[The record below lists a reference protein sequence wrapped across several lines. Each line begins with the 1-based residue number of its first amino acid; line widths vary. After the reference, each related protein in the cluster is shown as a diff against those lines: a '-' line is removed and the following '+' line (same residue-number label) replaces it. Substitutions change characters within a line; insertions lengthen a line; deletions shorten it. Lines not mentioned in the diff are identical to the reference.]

1 MKVGFILAYLV
12 LAPIVGGLLDGV
24 DRIVSAR
31 MQRRKGPSILQPF
44 YDLGK
49 LFSKEPIAVNNVQ
62 LLLNL
67 SYLVILMIAGSLLFA
82 GADLLMTL
90 FILSTADMF
99 LIMAASSDSSPY
111 ANMGA
116 SREMIQMMAYEPLTL
131 LVAVG
136 FYLTTGSF
144 HVENIIQAPVSA
156 VFWMPGLLVGFMFT
170 AAIKFRKSPFDLS
183 TSHHAHQE
191 MVKGITTE
199 MSGTTLAI
207 MNIAEYY
214 EMILLLG
221 IFCLFFINSTLGGI
235 LQVITQGLVYNCGS
249 FRFGTHQ
256 CSSFSVLTHTTTA
269 IPAANRQSPA
279 RRAHA
284 PGSRLDGSAVRRR

>member
-1 MKVGFILAYLV
+1 MIAKVCCVLAYLIF
-12 LAPIVGGLLDGV
+12 APFLGGLLDGV
-24 DRIVSAR
+24 DRIISAR
-31 MQRRKGPSILQPF
+31 MQRRKGPGILQPF

-49 LFSKEPIAVNNVQ
+49 LFSKEMIAVNNVQ

-67 SYLVILMIAGSLLFA
+67 SYLVILMIAGSMLFA
-82 GADLLMTL
+82 GADLLMVL

-116 SREMIQMMAYEPLTL
+116 SREMLQMMAYEPLTL
-131 LVAVG
+131 LIAVG

-144 HVENIIQAPVSA
+144 HVSDIISADISA
-156 VFWMPGLLVGFMFT
+156 VVWMPGLLVGFMFT

-191 MVKGITTE
+191 MVKGLTTE

-221 IFCLFFINSTLGGI
+221 IFCLFFINSTWWSWIIAILLCLVIFFLETLWDNVSARVKWKTLLYSCWVVTLVAGGVNI
-235 LQVITQGLVYNCGS
+235 LILM
-249 FRFGTHQ
+249 
-256 CSSFSVLTHTTTA
+256 
-269 IPAANRQSPA
+269 
-279 RRAHA
+279 
-284 PGSRLDGSAVRRR
+284 LDK

>member
-1 MKVGFILAYLV
+1 MVKIVFVLAYLI
-12 LAPIVGGLLDGV
+12 LAPFLGALLDGV
-24 DRIVSAR
+24 DRIISAR
-31 MQRRKGPSILQPF
+31 MQRRKGPSLLQPF

-49 LFSKEPIAVNNVQ
+49 LFSKEMIAVNNVQ

-67 SYLVILMIAGSLLFA
+67 SYLVILMIAGCMLFY
-82 GADLLMTL
+82 GADLLMVL

-116 SREMIQMMAYEPLTL
+116 SREMLQMMAYEPLTL
-131 LVAVG
+131 LIAVG

-144 HVENIIQAPVSA
+144 QVSDIIRADTSA
-156 VFWMPGLLVGFMFT
+156 VLWMPGLLIGFMFT

-191 MVKGITTE
+191 MVKGLTTE

-214 EMILLLG
+214 EMVLLFG
-221 IFCLFFINSTLGGI
+221 IFSLFFINSTWWSWIVAILICGVIFFMETLWDNISARVKWKTHLYSCWVVTLVAGGVNI
-235 LQVITQGLVYNCGS
+235 LILM
-249 FRFGTHQ
+249 
-256 CSSFSVLTHTTTA
+256 
-269 IPAANRQSPA
+269 
-279 RRAHA
+279 
-284 PGSRLDGSAVRRR
+284 LDK

>member
-1 MKVGFILAYLV
+1 MKVGFVLAYLV

-221 IFCLFFINSTLGGI
+221 IFCLFFINSNPWSWLIAIVICAVIFFTEILWDNVSARLKWKTVLYGCWVVTLVAGGI
-235 LQVITQGLVYNCGS
+235 NILILMQIQ
-249 FRFGTHQ
+249 
-256 CSSFSVLTHTTTA
+256 
-269 IPAANRQSPA
+269 
-279 RRAHA
+279 
-284 PGSRLDGSAVRRR
+284 

>member
-1 MKVGFILAYLV
+1 MKVGFVLAYLV

-214 EMILLLG
+214 EMIVLLG
-221 IFCLFFINSTLGGI
+221 IFCLFFINSNPWSWLIAIVICAVIFFMEILWDNVSARLKWKTVLYGCWVVTLVAGGI
-235 LQVITQGLVYNCGS
+235 NILILMLIQ
-249 FRFGTHQ
+249 
-256 CSSFSVLTHTTTA
+256 
-269 IPAANRQSPA
+269 
-279 RRAHA
+279 
-284 PGSRLDGSAVRRR
+284 

>member
-1 MKVGFILAYLV
+1 MVKIVFVLAYLI
-12 LAPIVGGLLDGV
+12 LAPFLGGLLDGV
-24 DRIVSAR
+24 DRIISAR
-31 MQRRKGPSILQPF
+31 MQRRKGPGLLQPF

-49 LFSKEPIAVNNVQ
+49 LFSKEMIAVNNVQ

-67 SYLVILMIAGSLLFA
+67 SYLVILMIAGCMLFY
-82 GADLLMTL
+82 GADLLMVL

-116 SREMIQMMAYEPLTL
+116 SREMLQMMAYEPLTL
-131 LVAVG
+131 LIAVG

-144 HVENIIQAPVSA
+144 QVSDIIRADTSA
-156 VFWMPGLLVGFMFT
+156 VLWMPGLLVGFMFT

-191 MVKGITTE
+191 MVKGLTTE

-214 EMILLLG
+214 EMVLLLG
-221 IFCLFFINSTLGGI
+221 IFCLFFINSTWWSWIVAFVVCALIFFMETLWDNVSARVKWKTLLYSCWVVTLVAGGVNI
-235 LQVITQGLVYNCGS
+235 LILM
-249 FRFGTHQ
+249 
-256 CSSFSVLTHTTTA
+256 L
-269 IPAANRQSPA
+269 IK
-279 RRAHA
+279 
-284 PGSRLDGSAVRRR
+284 

>member
-1 MKVGFILAYLV
+1 MKVGFVLAYLV

-207 MNIAEYY
+207 MNIEEYK

-221 IFCLFFINSTLGGI
+221 IFCLFFINSNPWSWLVAIIICAVIFFMEILWDNVSARLKWKTVLYGCWVVTLVAGGI
-235 LQVITQGLVYNCGS
+235 NILILMLIQ
-249 FRFGTHQ
+249 
-256 CSSFSVLTHTTTA
+256 
-269 IPAANRQSPA
+269 
-279 RRAHA
+279 
-284 PGSRLDGSAVRRR
+284 

>member
-1 MKVGFILAYLV
+1 MVRIVFVLAYLI
-12 LAPIVGGLLDGV
+12 LAPFLGCLLDGV
-24 DRIVSAR
+24 DRVISAR
-31 MQRRKGPSILQPF
+31 TQRRKGPGILQPF

-49 LFSKEPIAVNNVQ
+49 LFAKEMIAVNNVQ

-67 SYLVILMIAGSLLFA
+67 SYLVILMIAGCMLFY
-82 GADLLMTL
+82 GADLLMVL

-116 SREMIQMMAYEPLTL
+116 SREMLQMMAYEPLTL
-131 LVAVG
+131 LIAVG

-144 HVENIIQAPVSA
+144 QVSDIIRADTSA
-156 VFWMPGLLVGFMFT
+156 VLWMPGLLVGFMFT

-191 MVKGITTE
+191 MVKGLTTE

-214 EMILLLG
+214 EKVLLFG
-221 IFCLFFINSTLGGI
+221 IFCLFFINSTWWSWIAALLVCAVIFFMETLWDNISARVKWKTLLYSCWVVTLVAGGVNI
-235 LQVITQGLVYNCGS
+235 LILM
-249 FRFGTHQ
+249 
-256 CSSFSVLTHTTTA
+256 
-269 IPAANRQSPA
+269 
-279 RRAHA
+279 
-284 PGSRLDGSAVRRR
+284 LDK

>member
-1 MKVGFILAYLV
+1 MAVKVVIVLAYLI
-12 LAPIVGGLLDGV
+12 LAPFIGGLLDGL
-24 DRIVSAR
+24 DRIISAR

-49 LFSKEPIAVNNVQ
+49 LFSKQLIAVNNVQ

-67 SYLVILMIAGSLLFA
+67 SYLVILMIAGAMLFA
-82 GADLLMTL
+82 GADLLMVL

-99 LIMAASSDSSPY
+99 LIMAASDSSPY

-116 SREMIQMMAYEPLTL
+116 SREMMQMMAYEPLTL

-144 HVENIIQAPVSA
+144 HVGDIIQEPVSA
-156 VFWMPGLLVGFMFT
+156 VLWMPGLLVGFMFT

-191 MVKGITTE
+191 IVKGITTE
-199 MSGTTLAI
+199 MSGSALAI
-207 MNIAEYY
+207 V
-214 EMILLLG
+214 LLG
-221 IFCLFFINSTLGGI
+221 IFFLFFVNSTWWSWIVAFVICLVLFFMETLWDNISARLKWKTVLYGCWAVTLVAGGVNI
-235 LQVITQGLVYNCGS
+235 LILM
-249 FRFGTHQ
+249 
-256 CSSFSVLTHTTTA
+256 
-269 IPAANRQSPA
+269 
-279 RRAHA
+279 
-284 PGSRLDGSAVRRR
+284 LDK

>member
-1 MKVGFILAYLV
+1 MVKVVFVLAYLIM
-12 LAPIVGGLLDGV
+12 APLLGGLLDGI
-24 DRIVSAR
+24 DRIISAR
-31 MQRRKGPSILQPF
+31 MQRRKGPGILQPF

-49 LFSKEPIAVNNVQ
+49 LFSKEMIAVNNVQ

-67 SYLVILMIAGSLLFA
+67 SYLVILMIAGAMLFA
-82 GADLLMTL
+82 GADLLMVL

-116 SREMIQMMAYEPLTL
+116 SREMLQMMAYEPLTL
-131 LVAVG
+131 LIAVG

-144 HVENIIQAPVSA
+144 QVSDIIRADVSA
-156 VFWMPGLLVGFMFT
+156 VLWMPGLLIGFMFT

-191 MVKGITTE
+191 MVKGLTTE

-214 EMILLLG
+214 EMVLLLG
-221 IFCLFFINSTLGGI
+221 IFCLFFVNSTWWSWIVAVVVCMVIFFAETLWDNVSARVKWKTLLYSCWIVTLVAGGVNI
-235 LQVITQGLVYNCGS
+235 LILM
-249 FRFGTHQ
+249 
-256 CSSFSVLTHTTTA
+256 
-269 IPAANRQSPA
+269 
-279 RRAHA
+279 
-284 PGSRLDGSAVRRR
+284 LDK

>member
-1 MKVGFILAYLV
+1 MVKIVFVLAYLI
-12 LAPIVGGLLDGV
+12 LAPFLGGLLDGA
-24 DRIVSAR
+24 DRIISAR
-31 MQRRKGPSILQPF
+31 MQRRKGPGLLQPF

-49 LFSKEPIAVNNVQ
+49 LFSKEMIAVNNVQ

-67 SYLVILMIAGSLLFA
+67 SYLVILMIAGCMLFY
-82 GADLLMTL
+82 GADLLMVL

-116 SREMIQMMAYEPLTL
+116 SREMLQMMAYEPLTL
-131 LVAVG
+131 LIAVG

-144 HVENIIQAPVSA
+144 QVSDIIRADTSA
-156 VFWMPGLLVGFMFT
+156 VLWMPGLLVGFMFT

-191 MVKGITTE
+191 MVKGLTTE

-214 EMILLLG
+214 EMVLLLG
-221 IFCLFFINSTLGGI
+221 IFCLFFINSTWWSWIVAILICAVIFFMEMLWDNASARVKWKTLLYSCWVVTLVAGGVNI
-235 LQVITQGLVYNCGS
+235 LILM
-249 FRFGTHQ
+249 
-256 CSSFSVLTHTTTA
+256 
-269 IPAANRQSPA
+269 
-279 RRAHA
+279 
-284 PGSRLDGSAVRRR
+284 LDK

>member
-1 MKVGFILAYLV
+1 MVKVVFVLAYLI
-12 LAPIVGGLLDGV
+12 LAPFLGCLLDGI
-24 DRIVSAR
+24 DRIISAR
-31 MQRRKGPSILQPF
+31 MQRRKGPGLLQPF

-49 LFSKEPIAVNNVQ
+49 LFSKEMIAVNNVQ

-67 SYLVILMIAGSLLFA
+67 SYLVILMIAGCMLFA
-82 GADLLMTL
+82 GADLLMVL

-116 SREMIQMMAYEPLTL
+116 NREMLQMMAYEPLTL
-131 LVAVG
+131 LIAVG

-144 HVENIIQAPVSA
+144 QVSDIIQADVSA
-156 VFWMPGLLVGFMFT
+156 VLWMPGLLIGFMFT

-191 MVKGITTE
+191 LVKGLTTE

-207 MNIAEYY
+207 MDIAEYY
-214 EMILLLG
+214 EKVLLFG
-221 IFCLFFINSTLGGI
+221 IFFLFFVNSTWWSWIAALLVCVVIFFMETLWDNISARVKWKTLLYSCWVVTLVAGGVNI
-235 LQVITQGLVYNCGS
+235 LILM
-249 FRFGTHQ
+249 
-256 CSSFSVLTHTTTA
+256 
-269 IPAANRQSPA
+269 
-279 RRAHA
+279 
-284 PGSRLDGSAVRRR
+284 LDK

>member
-1 MKVGFILAYLV
+1 MVKIVFVLAYLI
-12 LAPIVGGLLDGV
+12 LAPFLGALLDGV
-24 DRIVSAR
+24 DRIISAR
-31 MQRRKGPSILQPF
+31 MQRRKGPGLLQPF

-49 LFSKEPIAVNNVQ
+49 LFSKEMIAVNNVQ

-67 SYLVILMIAGSLLFA
+67 SYLVIPMIAGCMLFY
-82 GADLLMTL
+82 GADLLMVL

-116 SREMIQMMAYEPLTL
+116 SREMLQMMAYEPLTL
-131 LVAVG
+131 LIAVG

-144 HVENIIQAPVSA
+144 QVSDIIRADTSA
-156 VFWMPGLLVGFMFT
+156 VLWMPGLLVGFMFT

-191 MVKGITTE
+191 MVKGLTTE

-214 EMILLLG
+214 EMVLLLG
-221 IFCLFFINSTLGGI
+221 IFCLFFINSTWWSWIVAILICAVIFFMEMLWDNASARVKWKTLLYSCWVVTLVAGGVNI
-235 LQVITQGLVYNCGS
+235 LILM
-249 FRFGTHQ
+249 
-256 CSSFSVLTHTTTA
+256 
-269 IPAANRQSPA
+269 
-279 RRAHA
+279 
-284 PGSRLDGSAVRRR
+284 LDK

>member
-1 MKVGFILAYLV
+1 MKTVIFVLAYLIF
-12 LAPIVGGLLDGV
+12 APFLGGLLDGI
-24 DRIVSAR
+24 DRIISAR
-31 MQRRKGPSILQPF
+31 MQRRKGPGLLQPF

-49 LFSKEPIAVNNVQ
+49 LFSKEMIAVNNVQ

-67 SYLVILMIAGSLLFA
+67 SYLVILMIAGSMLFA
-82 GADLLMTL
+82 GADLLMVL

-99 LIMAASSDSSPY
+99 LILAASSDSSPF

-116 SREMIQMMAYEPLTL
+116 SREMLQMMAYEPLTL

-144 HVENIIQAPVSA
+144 QVSDFITQEYSA

-170 AAIKFRKSPFDLS
+170 TAIKFRKSPFDLS

-214 EMILLLG
+214 EMVLLLG
-221 IFCLFFINSTLGGI
+221 IFFLFFVNSTWWSWIVAFVLCAAIFFMETLWDNVSARVKWKTLLYSCWVVTLVAGGVNI
-235 LQVITQGLVYNCGS
+235 LILMLVK
-249 FRFGTHQ
+249 
-256 CSSFSVLTHTTTA
+256 
-269 IPAANRQSPA
+269 
-279 RRAHA
+279 
-284 PGSRLDGSAVRRR
+284 

>member
-1 MKVGFILAYLV
+1 MRQVIFVFAYLILA
-12 LAPIVGGLLDGV
+12 PFVGALLDGI
-24 DRIVSAR
+24 DRIISAR

-49 LFSKEPIAVNNVQ
+49 LFSKEMIAVNNVQ

-67 SYLVILMIAGSLLFA
+67 SYLVILMIAGCMLFA
-82 GADLLMTL
+82 GADLLMVL

-99 LIMAASSDSSPY
+99 LIMAASSDSSPF

-116 SREMIQMMAYEPLTL
+116 SREMLQMMAYEPLTL

-144 HVENIIQAPVSA
+144 QVSDFITREYSA
-156 VFWMPGLLVGFMFT
+156 VIWMPGLLFGFMFT
-170 AAIKFRKSPFDLS
+170 TAIKFRKSPFDLS

-191 MVKGITTE
+191 MVKGITAA

-207 MNIAEYY
+207 TNIAEYY
-214 EMILLLG
+214 EMVLLLG
-221 IFCLFFINSTLGGI
+221 IFFLFFVNSTWWSWIVAFVICAVIFFMETLWDNVSARVKWKTLLYSCWVVTLVAGGVNI
-235 LQVITQGLVYNCGS
+235 LILM
-249 FRFGTHQ
+249 
-256 CSSFSVLTHTTTA
+256 L
-269 IPAANRQSPA
+269 IM
-279 RRAHA
+279 
-284 PGSRLDGSAVRRR
+284 

>member
-1 MKVGFILAYLV
+1 MVKIVFVLAYLI
-12 LAPIVGGLLDGV
+12 LAPFLGALLDGV
-24 DRIVSAR
+24 DRIISAR
-31 MQRRKGPSILQPF
+31 MQRRKGPSPLQPF

-49 LFSKEPIAVNNVQ
+49 LFSKEMIAVNNVQ

-67 SYLVILMIAGSLLFA
+67 SYLVILMIAGCMLFY
-82 GADLLMTL
+82 GADLLMVL

-116 SREMIQMMAYEPLTL
+116 SREMLQMMAYEPLTL
-131 LVAVG
+131 LIAVG

-144 HVENIIQAPVSA
+144 QVSDIIRADTSA
-156 VFWMPGLLVGFMFT
+156 VLWMPGLLIGFMFT

-191 MVKGITTE
+191 MVKGLTTE

-214 EMILLLG
+214 EMVLLFG
-221 IFCLFFINSTLGGI
+221 IFSLFFINSTWWSWIVAILICGVIFFMETLWDNISARVKWKTLLYSCWVVTLVAGGVNI
-235 LQVITQGLVYNCGS
+235 LILM
-249 FRFGTHQ
+249 
-256 CSSFSVLTHTTTA
+256 
-269 IPAANRQSPA
+269 
-279 RRAHA
+279 
-284 PGSRLDGSAVRRR
+284 LDK

>member
-1 MKVGFILAYLV
+1 MVKIVFVLAYLI
-12 LAPIVGGLLDGV
+12 LAPFLGALLDGV
-24 DRIVSAR
+24 DRIISAR
-31 MQRRKGPSILQPF
+31 MQRRKGPSLLQPF

-49 LFSKEPIAVNNVQ
+49 LFSKEMIAVNNVQ

-67 SYLVILMIAGSLLFA
+67 SYLVILMIAGCMLFY
-82 GADLLMTL
+82 GADLLMVL

-116 SREMIQMMAYEPLTL
+116 SREMLQMMAYEPLTL
-131 LVAVG
+131 LIAVG

-144 HVENIIQAPVSA
+144 QVSDIIRADTSA
-156 VFWMPGLLVGFMFT
+156 VLWMPGLLIGFMFT

-191 MVKGITTE
+191 MVKGLTTE

-214 EMILLLG
+214 EMVLLLG
-221 IFCLFFINSTLGGI
+221 IFSLFFINSTWWSWIVAILICGVIFFMETLWDNISARVKWKTLLYSCWVVTLVAGGVNI
-235 LQVITQGLVYNCGS
+235 LILM
-249 FRFGTHQ
+249 
-256 CSSFSVLTHTTTA
+256 
-269 IPAANRQSPA
+269 
-279 RRAHA
+279 
-284 PGSRLDGSAVRRR
+284 LDK

>member
-1 MKVGFILAYLV
+1 MKTVIFVLAYLI
-12 LAPIVGGLLDGV
+12 LAPFLGGLLDGI
-24 DRIVSAR
+24 DRIISAR
-31 MQRRKGPSILQPF
+31 MQRRKGPSLLQPF

-49 LFSKEPIAVNNVQ
+49 LFSKEMIAVNNVQ

-67 SYLVILMIAGSLLFA
+67 SYLVILMIAGSMLFA
-82 GADLLMTL
+82 GADLLMVL

-99 LIMAASSDSSPY
+99 LILAASSDSSPY

-116 SREMIQMMAYEPLTL
+116 SREMLQMMAYEPLTL

-144 HVENIIQAPVSA
+144 QVSDFITQQYSA
-156 VFWMPGLLVGFMFT
+156 VIWMPGLLVGFMFT
-170 AAIKFRKSPFDLS
+170 TAIKLRKSPFDLS

-221 IFCLFFINSTLGGI
+221 IFFLFFVNSTWWSWIVALVICVVIFFMETLWDNVSARVKWKTLLYSCWVVTLVAGGVNI
-235 LQVITQGLVYNCGS
+235 LILMLVK
-249 FRFGTHQ
+249 
-256 CSSFSVLTHTTTA
+256 
-269 IPAANRQSPA
+269 
-279 RRAHA
+279 
-284 PGSRLDGSAVRRR
+284 

>member
-1 MKVGFILAYLV
+1 MKTVIFVLAYLIF
-12 LAPIVGGLLDGV
+12 APFLGGLLDGI
-24 DRIVSAR
+24 DRIISAR
-31 MQRRKGPSILQPF
+31 MQRRKGPSLLQPF

-49 LFSKEPIAVNNVQ
+49 LFSKEMIAVNNVQ

-67 SYLVILMIAGSLLFA
+67 SYLVILMIAGSMLFA
-82 GADLLMTL
+82 GADLLMVL

-99 LIMAASSDSSPY
+99 LILAASSDSSPY

-116 SREMIQMMAYEPLTL
+116 SREMLQMMAYEPLTL

-144 HVENIIQAPVSA
+144 QVSDFITQQYSA
-156 VFWMPGLLVGFMFT
+156 VIWMPGLLAGFMFT
-170 AAIKFRKSPFDLS
+170 TAIKLRKSPFDLS

-221 IFCLFFINSTLGGI
+221 IFFLFFVNSTWWSWIVALALCVVIFFMETLWDNVSARVKWKTLLYSCWVVTLVTLVAGGVNI
-235 LQVITQGLVYNCGS
+235 LILMLVK
-249 FRFGTHQ
+249 
-256 CSSFSVLTHTTTA
+256 
-269 IPAANRQSPA
+269 
-279 RRAHA
+279 
-284 PGSRLDGSAVRRR
+284 

>member
-1 MKVGFILAYLV
+1 MVKIVFVLAYLI
-12 LAPIVGGLLDGV
+12 LAPFLGALLDGV
-24 DRIVSAR
+24 DRIISAR
-31 MQRRKGPSILQPF
+31 MQRRKGPSLLQPF

-49 LFSKEPIAVNNVQ
+49 LFSKEMIAVNNVQ

-67 SYLVILMIAGSLLFA
+67 SYLVILMIAGCMLFY
-82 GADLLMTL
+82 GADLLMVL

-116 SREMIQMMAYEPLTL
+116 SREMLQMMAYEPLTL
-131 LVAVG
+131 LIAVG

-144 HVENIIQAPVSA
+144 QVSDIIRADTSA
-156 VFWMPGLLVGFMFT
+156 VLWMPGLLIGFMFT

-191 MVKGITTE
+191 MVKGLTTE

-214 EMILLLG
+214 EMVLLLG
-221 IFCLFFINSTLGGI
+221 IFCLFFINSTWWSWIVAVLICAVIFFMETLWDNISARVKWKTLLYSCWVVTLVAGGVNI
-235 LQVITQGLVYNCGS
+235 LILM
-249 FRFGTHQ
+249 
-256 CSSFSVLTHTTTA
+256 
-269 IPAANRQSPA
+269 
-279 RRAHA
+279 
-284 PGSRLDGSAVRRR
+284 LDK